1 MSIVLALLIDR
12 WWGEPPARLHPV
24 VWMGHYLKRTGSGL
38 PGRGPKMALAL
49 GSVYWL
55 AGAALT
61 AAAYGYAGHMLARF
75 PLWLDVALT
84 AVLLKPLFALRMLL
98 GEVEAV
104 ERSLTQSVESG
115 RARLALI
122 VSRDTEQ
129 LDSSE
134 VRESALESLAEN
146 LSDSVIAPLFWFAI
160 FGLPGA
166 AVYRFANTADA
177 MWGYRGRW
185 EWAGKFAARTDD
197 LLNLVPARI
206 TALGLLLA
214 GPNRMSVLRRLPQEA
229 ARTASPNSGWPMGA
243 LALSLNIRLRKPQVY
258 ALNAEGQVPSGQ
270 DIATALRRAATAN
283 VPRGR
288 GPHECAKRVQAV
300 VRDLAIPH
308 EVPEGVLH
316 LRGEAATER
325 SKELGKEDRATL
337 REHVADALVRRPFP
351 RRGDGHE

>member
-1 MSIVLALLIDR
+1 MSIILALLIDR

-24 VWMGHYLKRTGSGL
+24 VWMGHYLKRAGKGL
-38 PGRGPKMALAL
+38 PDRGPKMAFFL
-49 GSVYWL
+49 GTAYWL
-55 AGAALT
+55 AGALLV
-61 AAAYGYAGHMLARF
+61 AAAYGYAGFVLARL
-75 PLWLDVALT
+75 PVWLDVSLT
-84 AVLLKPLFALRMLL
+84 ALLLKPLFALRMLL
-98 GEVEAV
+98 GEVAAV
-104 ERSLTQSVESG
+104 EQSLTQGIDSG
-115 RARLALI
+115 RTRLALI
-122 VSRDTEQ
+122 VSRDTTQ

-214 GPNRMSVLRRLPQEA
+214 GPNRIAVLRRLPQEA

-243 LALSLNIRLRKPQVY
+243 LALSLNVRLRKPRVY
-258 ALNAEGQVPSGQ
+258 ALNADGSAPSAA
-270 DIATALRRAATAN
+270 DTAMALRRAEITAWI
-283 VPRGR
+283 VALLLGI
-288 GPHECAKRVQAV
+288 GMQ
-300 VRDLAIPH
+300 LLS
-308 EVPEGVLH
+308 GV
-316 LRGEAATER
+316 GNA
-325 SKELGKEDRATL
+325 
-337 REHVADALVRRPFP
+337 
-351 RRGDGHE
+351 

>member
-1 MSIVLALLIDR
+1 VSIILALLIDR

-24 VWMGHYLKRTGSGL
+24 VWMGHYLKRAGKGL
-38 PGRGPKMALAL
+38 PDRGPKMAFFL
-49 GSVYWL
+49 GTAYWL
-55 AGAALT
+55 AGAVLV
-61 AAAYGYAGHMLARF
+61 AAAYGYAGLVLARL
-75 PLWLDVALT
+75 PLWLDVSLT
-84 AVLLKPLFALRMLL
+84 ALLLKPLFALRMLL
-98 GEVEAV
+98 GEVAAV
-104 ERSLTQSVESG
+104 EQSLTQGIDSG
-115 RARLALI
+115 RSRLALI
-122 VSRDTEQ
+122 VSRDTTQ

-214 GPNRMSVLRRLPQEA
+214 GPNRIAVLRRLPQEA

-243 LALSLNIRLRKPQVY
+243 LALSLNVRLRKPRVY
-258 ALNAEGQVPSGQ
+258 ALNGNGPAPSAQ
-270 DIATALRRAATAN
+270 DTAAGLRRAEATAW
-283 VPRGR
+283 
-288 GPHECAKRVQAV
+288 V
-300 VRDLAIPH
+300 VALLLAM
-308 EVPEGVLH
+308 GAQY
-316 LRGEAATER
+316 GSGAGYA
-325 SKELGKEDRATL
+325 
-337 REHVADALVRRPFP
+337 
-351 RRGDGHE
+351 

>member
-1 MSIVLALLIDR
+1 MSIILALLIDR

-24 VWMGHYLKRTGSGL
+24 VWMGHYLKRAGKGL
-38 PGRGPKMALAL
+38 PDRGPKMAFFL
-49 GSVYWL
+49 GTAYWL
-55 AGAALT
+55 AGALLV
-61 AAAYGYAGHMLARF
+61 AAAYGYAGFVLARL
-75 PLWLDVALT
+75 PVWLDVSLT
-84 AVLLKPLFALRMLL
+84 ALLLKPLFALRMLL
-98 GEVEAV
+98 GEVAAV
-104 ERSLTQSVESG
+104 EQSLTQGIDSG
-115 RARLALI
+115 RTRLALI
-122 VSRDTEQ
+122 VSRDTTQ

-214 GPNRMSVLRRLPQEA
+214 GPNRIAVLRRLPQEA

-243 LALSLNIRLRKPQVY
+243 LALSLNVRLRKPRVY
-258 ALNAEGQVPSGQ
+258 ALNVNGSAPSAQ
-270 DIATALRRAATAN
+270 DTATGLRRAEATAWI
-283 VPRGR
+283 V
-288 GPHECAKRVQAV
+288 ALL
-300 VRDLAIPH
+300 LAI
-308 EVPEGVLH
+308 GVQY
-316 LRGEAATER
+316 GSGAGYA
-325 SKELGKEDRATL
+325 
-337 REHVADALVRRPFP
+337 
-351 RRGDGHE
+351 

>member
-1 MSIVLALLIDR
+1 
-12 WWGEPPARLHPV
+12 
-24 VWMGHYLKRTGSGL
+24 
-38 PGRGPKMALAL
+38 
-49 GSVYWL
+49 
-55 AGAALT
+55 
-61 AAAYGYAGHMLARF
+61 
-75 PLWLDVALT
+75 
-84 AVLLKPLFALRMLL
+84 
-98 GEVEAV
+98 VEQ
-104 ERSLTQSVESG
+104 SLTQGIDSG

-122 VSRDTEQ
+122 VSRDTTQ

-214 GPNRMSVLRRLPQEA
+214 GPNRIAVLRRLPQEA

-243 LALSLNIRLRKPQVY
+243 LALSLNVRLRKPRVY
-258 ALNAEGQVPSGQ
+258 ALNVNGPAPSAQ
-270 DIATALRRAATAN
+270 DIAAGLRRAETTAW
-283 VPRGR
+283 
-288 GPHECAKRVQAV
+288 V
-300 VRDLAIPH
+300 VALLLAI
-308 EVPEGVLH
+308 GAQY
-316 LRGEAATER
+316 GSGAGYA
-325 SKELGKEDRATL
+325 
-337 REHVADALVRRPFP
+337 
-351 RRGDGHE
+351 

>member
-1 MSIVLALLIDR
+1 MSIILALLIDR

-24 VWMGHYLKRTGSGL
+24 VWMGHYLKRAGKGL
-38 PGRGPKMALAL
+38 PDRGPKMAFFL
-49 GSVYWL
+49 GTAYWL
-55 AGAALT
+55 AGALLV
-61 AAAYGYAGHMLARF
+61 AAAYGYAGFVLARL
-75 PLWLDVALT
+75 PVWLDVSLT
-84 AVLLKPLFALRMLL
+84 ALLLKPLFALRMLL
-98 GEVEAV
+98 GEVAAV
-104 ERSLTQSVESG
+104 EQSLTQGIDSG
-115 RARLALI
+115 RTRLALI
-122 VSRDTEQ
+122 VSRDTTQ

-214 GPNRMSVLRRLPQEA
+214 GPNRIAVLRRLPQEA

-243 LALSLNIRLRKPQVY
+243 LALSLNVRLRKPRVY
-258 ALNAEGQVPSGQ
+258 ALNANGSAPAAQ
-270 DIATALRRAATAN
+270 DTATGLRRAEATAWI
-283 VPRGR
+283 V
-288 GPHECAKRVQAV
+288 ALL
-300 VRDLAIPH
+300 LAI
-308 EVPEGVLH
+308 GVQY
-316 LRGEAATER
+316 GSGAGYA
-325 SKELGKEDRATL
+325 
-337 REHVADALVRRPFP
+337 
-351 RRGDGHE
+351 

>member
-1 MSIVLALLIDR
+1 VSIILALLIDR
-12 WWGEPPARLHPV
+12 WWGEPPAHLHPV
-24 VWMGHYLKRTGSGL
+24 VWMGHYLKRAGKGL
-38 PGRGPKMALAL
+38 PDRGPKMAFFL
-49 GSVYWL
+49 GTAYWL
-55 AGAALT
+55 AGAVLV
-61 AAAYGYAGHMLARF
+61 AAAYGYAGLVLARL
-75 PLWLDVALT
+75 PLWLDVSLT
-84 AVLLKPLFALRMLL
+84 ALLLKPLFALRMLL
-98 GEVEAV
+98 GEVAAV
-104 ERSLTQSVESG
+104 EQSLAQSIGSG

-122 VSRDTEQ
+122 VSRDTTQ

-214 GPNRMSVLRRLPQEA
+214 GPNRIAVLRRLPQEA

-243 LALSLNIRLRKPQVY
+243 LALSLNVRLRKPRVY
-258 ALNAEGQVPSGQ
+258 ALNGNGPAPSAQ
-270 DIATALRRAATAN
+270 DTAAGLRRAEATAW
-283 VPRGR
+283 
-288 GPHECAKRVQAV
+288 V
-300 VRDLAIPH
+300 VALLLAM
-308 EVPEGVLH
+308 GAQY
-316 LRGEAATER
+316 GSGAGYA
-325 SKELGKEDRATL
+325 
-337 REHVADALVRRPFP
+337 
-351 RRGDGHE
+351 